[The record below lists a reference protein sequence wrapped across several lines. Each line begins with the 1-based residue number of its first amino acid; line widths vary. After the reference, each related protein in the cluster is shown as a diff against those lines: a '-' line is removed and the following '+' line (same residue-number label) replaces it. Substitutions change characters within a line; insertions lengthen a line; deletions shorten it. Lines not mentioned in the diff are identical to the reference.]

1 MINIKTVEEIEVMR
15 EGGRR
20 LALVMNELEK
30 NVLSGKSTW
39 EIDELAEKLILEAKG
54 IPSFKGYGGGKKPFP
69 ATICASINNEI
80 VHGIPNKDVIL
91 RSGDIF
97 KIDIGMKY
105 KGMHSDMART
115 FAVGKIDKEKQR
127 IIDVVRE
134 SFYKGVEELRVGKK
148 LNRYCKAVQKYV
160 EKNGFSVVRNL
171 VGHGIGKKLHEF
183 PQIPNYYERG
193 VCKFK
198 LEPGMTFALEPMIN
212 AGDFETKLGKDGWVF
227 ETRDGSLSAHWENT
241 VLVTKDGIEIL
252 TETE

>member
-1 MINIKTVEEIEVMR
+1 MINIKTEEEIEAMR

-20 LALVMNELEK
+20 LALIMNELEK
-30 NVLSGKSTW
+30 NVLPGVSTW
-39 EIDELAEKLILEAKG
+39 EIDEMAEKLILEAEG

-80 VHGIPNKDVIL
+80 VHGIPNKEVIL
-91 RSGDIF
+91 RGGDIF

-134 SFYKGVEELRVGKK
+134 CFYKGVEELRVGKK

-160 EKNGFSVVRNL
+160 EKNDFSVVRNL

-193 VCKFK
+193 ACKFK

-241 VLVTKDGIEIL
+241 VLVTKEGIEIL